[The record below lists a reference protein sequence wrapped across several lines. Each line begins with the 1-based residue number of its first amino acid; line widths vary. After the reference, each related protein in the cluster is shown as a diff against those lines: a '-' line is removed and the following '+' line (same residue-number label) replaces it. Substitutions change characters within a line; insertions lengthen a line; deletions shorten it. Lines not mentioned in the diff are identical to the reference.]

1 MLKYL
6 KLHLLI
12 ILLNSNFVNAQSN
25 EVILSQKGLNFK
37 NPQILYKDKNSKMAS
52 AYLEIENTNNFNEKL
67 LYVTGD
73 ISNNIQIHNTK
84 MIDGVMKMYE
94 VKNGIDINKNS
105 RFIFK
110 PGKYHIMIMGIS
122 QTFSKNNYNLN
133 LIFKESKTITVNFEA
148 LSHKKKLKMAH

>member
-6 KLHLLI
+6 KLLLLI

-25 EVILSQKGLNFK
+25 EVILSEKGLNFK

-94 VKNGIDINKNS
+94 VKNGIDINKSS
-105 RFIFK
+105 RFIFE
-110 PGKYHIMIMGIS
+110 PGKYHIMIMGIN
-122 QTFSKNNYNLN
+122 QTFSEDNYNLN
-133 LIFKESKTITVNFEA
+133 LVFKESKIISINFEA
-148 LSHKKKLKMAH
+148 LSYEKKLKMAH